1 MIVGIDGCP
10 SGWICALGTIKEK
23 QIAQIEMQFVL
34 HPDEIWKKYAV
45 QKMCID
51 MPIGLP
57 SVSKKGGRAIDTTA
71 RKILGKSGASRVF
84 SPPIRQILYCTDYQE
99 ALQISKKTP
108 PDGVGLSKQSFYLL
122 PKIRQIDEWLR
133 EDPKSQNSI
142 FETHPELSFWAMGKQ
157 AAPSKHSV
165 EGKEFRIQLLTREGI
180 WDESFFDI
188 IKKERKRA
196 NIISKDDILDALACM
211 WSAHRCLQGIE
222 QTIGKADEV
231 YDEEGFLMRYTF

>member
-1 MIVGIDGCP
+1 MIVGVDGCP
-10 SGWICALGTIKEK
+10 SGWICALGTIEDYKIK
-23 QIAQIEMQFVL
+23 KIEMQFVL
-34 HPDEIWKKYAV
+34 HPDEIWKQYAV

-57 SVSKKGGRAIDTTA
+57 NQSKKGGRVIDTKA
-71 RKILGKSGASRVF
+71 RKILGKGGSARVF
-84 SPPIRQILYCTDYQE
+84 SPPIRQVLYCADYQD
-99 ALQISKKTP
+99 ALQRSKETP

-133 EDPKSQNSI
+133 KDPKLQKSI

-157 AAPSKHSV
+157 TAPSKHTT
-165 EGKEFRIQLLTREGI
+165 EGKEFRIQLLTQAGI

-188 IKKERKRA
+188 IEKERKRS

-211 WSAHRCLQGIE
+211 WSAYRCLHGIE
-222 QTIGKADEV
+222 QIIGKDEV
-231 YDEEGFLMRYTF
+231 FYDEEGFLMRYTF